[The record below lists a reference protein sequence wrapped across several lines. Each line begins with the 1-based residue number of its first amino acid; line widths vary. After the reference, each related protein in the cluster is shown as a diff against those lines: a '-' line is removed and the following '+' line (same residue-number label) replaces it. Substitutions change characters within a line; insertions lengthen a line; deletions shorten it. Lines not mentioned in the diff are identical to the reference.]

1 MRSSRAASSCPH
13 CLLCRCRRVRLFAM
27 IPAEL
32 LPEQVEAARNELG
45 VEAEAVL
52 ELGGWKTSRDN
63 VPFCLP
69 ATTPRS
75 A

>member
-1 MRSSRAASSCPH
+1 
-13 CLLCRCRRVRLFAM
+13 M